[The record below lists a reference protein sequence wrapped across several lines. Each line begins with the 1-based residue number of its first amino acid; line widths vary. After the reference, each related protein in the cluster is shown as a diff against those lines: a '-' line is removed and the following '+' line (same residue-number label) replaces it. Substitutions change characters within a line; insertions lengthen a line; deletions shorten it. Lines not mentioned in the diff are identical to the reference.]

1 MVSKRVKYAGVAI
14 GALVGLIL
22 LGFVLGFFGTP
33 SVDGVENRFAG
44 VNDTTT
50 TVETNVTVN
59 NPNPIDIT
67 LGGVDLDYDI
77 AMNDVHMADGQR
89 DDVSAGPGTSTVQL
103 QTLLQNEQ
111 IPEWWYTHVDRG
123 ERTNVTI
130 DVDLS
135 HGLLGGNAISIEQDK
150 QIQTDILS
158 AFNSTEPRPINLN
171 RPLIEDP
178 VLYLNETTGHYGS
191 NLTRERTPLD
201 MAFTFYNP
209 KPWPYRITEV
219 GYEIDMND
227 IQVGEGATE
236 RSATIPGGASER
248 INASTVIANQ
258 RLDEWWVS
266 HLERNQVT
274 DLFVDFYI
282 VVDPGPT
289 GITDAEPFR
298 IDAPELDYETTIE
311 TDIFGTKLAT
321 DNGTDD
327 GSSDDADDGTGS
339 DGEST
344 PDDSDGSTDD
354 STDGDATSIPGDSDG
369 TTDDGTEDGDSTPT
383 PDDSD
388 ATPTPTPTPTPDDGG
403 IIDGGSDDDDDDGL
417 LSIGSLPVPV
427 LTLFSSQIATR
438 LDYSP
443 TSIQRCSVR

>member
-14 GALVGLIL
+14 VALVGLII
-22 LGFVLGFFGTP
+22 LGFVLGFLGTP

-67 LGGVDLDYDI
+67 FGGVDLDYDI
-77 AMNDVHMADGQR
+77 AMNGVHMADGQR

-158 AFNSTEPRPINLN
+158 AFNSTEPRPINVN
-171 RPLIEDP
+171 QPLVEDP
-178 VLYLNETTGHYGS
+178 VLYLNETTGTYGS

-201 MAFTFYNP
+201 MVFDFYNP
-209 KPWPYRITEV
+209 KPWPYTITEV
-219 GYEIDMND
+219 GYELDMND
-227 IQVGEGATE
+227 IQVGEGATD

-274 DLFVDFYI
+274 DLRVDFYI
-282 VVDPGPT
+282 LVDPDPT

-311 TDIFGTKLAT
+311 TDIFGTKSAT

-327 GSSDDADDGTGS
+327 GTDDGTGS
-339 DGEST
+339 DGQTT
-344 PDDSDGSTDD
+344 PDG
-354 STDGDATSIPGDSDG
+354 GDATPTPDDSDG
-369 TTDDGTEDGDSTPT
+369 TTDDSTDDGDATPT

-388 ATPTPTPTPTPDDGG
+388 TTPTPTPDGDETPTPDDGIIDDG
-403 IIDGGSDDDDDDGL
+403 IIDGGSDDEDDDDGL
-417 LSIGSLPVPV
+417 LSIDWQLPV
-427 LTLFSSQIATR
+427 
-438 LDYSP
+438 
-443 TSIQRCSVR
+443 